1 MTKEIT
7 KKNYKEVLEDLW
19 NKRWGKMVPK
29 PNTIAK
35 HFLGSNW
42 LGPCGD
48 AEQLTNDLDDT
59 LLMLN
64 DIAIVGN
71 VSKIIAK
78 PRKKIYNK
86 ANP

>member
-7 KKNYKEVLEDLW
+7 KKFSKTYGTSVG
-19 NKRWGKMVPK
+19 GKMVPK